1 MTNKKTTA
9 KSKKSNIKICGKY
22 EYDESGMG
30 KFYGACCSTC
40 IFNGRKECPNR
51 K

>member
-1 MTNKKTTA
+1 MPNKSTT
-9 KSKKSNIKICGKY
+9 KSKKSNIKICDKY

-30 KFYGACCSTC
+30 KFYGARCSTS
-40 IFNGRKECPNR
+40 IFNGRKECPNH